1 LVLTLYALGLLLA
14 GLLGTVM
21 GVNRTFRTREN
32 ESRRL
37 QLASTIAGVLMVAV
51 AVYSLVAG
59 GATVAGA
66 RYVVLFMLILG
77 LSLSARWLESIPVT
91 VVLIL
96 LAGLAILIVLAQGGM
111 PQSLAE
117 LLQKQNLRKFI
128 IIAVIVVVAAVVLM
142 ASTVEKLMDLV
153 LDVLG
158 QGLVVTALSLI
169 GAAHAVVALVFG
181 DGRGLLRFL

>member
-1 LVLTLYALGLLLA
+1 LILTLYALGLLLA

-32 ESRRL
+32 ENAGL
-37 QLASTIAGVLMVAV
+37 QLASTVAGVLMIAV
-51 AVYSLVAG
+51 AVYGLLGGSVA
-59 GATVAGA
+59 VA

-96 LAGLAILIVLAQGGM
+96 LVALAVVVVLAQGGM
-111 PQSLAE
+111 PQSIGE
-117 LLQKQNLRKFI
+117 LLQKQGMRKFI
-128 IIAVIVVVAAVVLM
+128 TIAAIVVGAAVVLM

-153 LDVLG
+153 LDILG
-158 QGLVVTALSLI
+158 QGLVVTALSVI
-169 GAAHAVVALVFG
+169 GAAHAVVALAFA
-181 DGRGLLRFL
+181 DGRGLVRFL